1 MSQAEI
7 SITGEPISD
16 AMCRFTV
23 DRPVYPDRSFAVLSK
38 EAAEGSPLAQ
48 RLTTFSTTLE
58 REEAQMKTD
67 LMIVSLLVVFGMN
80 ASIARAEHVDPM
92 NRPTMSDQTMPHFR
106 RCSKVRL
113 VTDLGR
119 ILRNSMLQIRF
130 L

>member
-80 ASIARAEHVDPM
+80 AKIGRAHV
-92 NRPTMSDQTMPHFR
+92 
-106 RCSKVRL
+106 
-113 VTDLGR
+113 
-119 ILRNSMLQIRF
+119 
-130 L
+130 